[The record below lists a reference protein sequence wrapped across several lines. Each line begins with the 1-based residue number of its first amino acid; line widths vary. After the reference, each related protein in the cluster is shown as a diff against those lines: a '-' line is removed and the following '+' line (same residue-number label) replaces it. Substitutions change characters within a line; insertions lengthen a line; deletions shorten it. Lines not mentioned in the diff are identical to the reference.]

1 MITPG
6 PVKQQ
11 SLGSFH
17 KRSIFITNKTAVNSP
32 APTIVAKSTSTE
44 QGEF

>member
-1 MITPG
+1 M
-6 PVKQQ
+6 KQQ

-17 KRSIFITNKTAVNSP
+17 KRSTFTNKTAVNSP
-32 APTIVAKSTSTE
+32 APPTVAKSTSTE